1 MTKSLLVNSKKKFD
15 RFKCFFGRVQP
26 LNVIFMP
33 RKHPLTSFIFMLRDK
48 NGGHP
53 RKMHSDVKS
62 AHEYEA
68 FIGKQNYQLS
78 GPMLILVIPPGM
90 LVYHKTAKSCFTC
103 PHHQT
108 KRGEKVLLLLE

>member
-1 MTKSLLVNSKKKFD
+1 
-15 RFKCFFGRVQP
+15 
-26 LNVIFMP
+26 
-33 RKHPLTSFIFMLRDK
+33 MLRDK

-68 FIGKQNYQLS
+68 FIGKQKYQLS

-108 KRGEKVLLLLE
+108 KREEKVLLLLE